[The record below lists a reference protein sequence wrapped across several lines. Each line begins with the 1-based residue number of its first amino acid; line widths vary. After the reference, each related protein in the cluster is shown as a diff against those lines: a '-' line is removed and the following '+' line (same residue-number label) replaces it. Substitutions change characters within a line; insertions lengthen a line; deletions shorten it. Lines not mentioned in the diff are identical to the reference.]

1 MALSRPPDVL
11 TIGRTGVDIYPE
23 QVGVRLEDVTR
34 FGKFLGG
41 TATNVAVAVARLGR
55 SSAVITRTGDDPF
68 GRFIH
73 RSLRDLGVD
82 DGAVSSVPDLPTP
95 VTFCEM
101 FPPDEFP
108 LYFYRFPV
116 APDLMIRADELPE
129 REIREAPIYWSTLTG
144 MCTEPSRA
152 AHLHAWQLRQRRSHT
167 VLDLDYRPM
176 FWQSPDEA
184 GEAARAALPHCT
196 IAVGNRQECA
206 VATGEDDPVAA
217 ARAMLALGVQ
227 TAIVKQGPDGVL
239 AMTRTEHHV
248 VAPIEVDVVNGLGAG
263 DAFGGALCVGLL
275 EGRPLKDAVGRAN
288 AAGAIVAGRLECSS
302 AMPTEVELDRFLQTR
317 GC

>member
-1 MALSRPPDVL
+1 MSCTPDVL

-23 QVGVRLEDVTR
+23 QVGVRLEDVTT

-41 TATNVAVAVARLGR
+41 TATNVAVAVVRLGR
-55 SSAVITRTGDDPF
+55 SAAVVTRTGDDPF

-73 RSLRDLGVD
+73 RSLRDFGVD
-82 DGAVSSVPDLPTP
+82 DGAVSAVPDLPTP

-152 AHLHAWQLRQRRSHT
+152 AHLRAWQLRGRRSHT

-176 FWQSPDEA
+176 FWQSPDDA
-184 GEAARAALPHCT
+184 GEAARAALPQCT
-196 IAVGNRQECA
+196 IAVGNREECT

-217 ARAMLALGVQ
+217 ARTMLDLGVQ
-227 TAIVKQGPDGVL
+227 IAIVKQGPEGVL
-239 AMTRTEHHV
+239 AMSGTECHV
-248 VAPIEVDVVNGLGAG
+248 VAPIRVDVVNGLGAG

-275 EGRPLKDAVGRAN
+275 EGRSLRETVCRAN
-288 AAGAIVAGRLECSS
+288 AAGAIVAGRVECSS
-302 AMPTEVELDRFLQTR
+302 AMPSGPELDLFLQTR
-317 GC
+317 GV